1 VAARAAD
8 AHGVLSL
15 DELLACGLTRK
26 EVRGRVE
33 RGQLH
38 RIHRSVYAVG
48 HPGLTREGL
57 WLAAVKA
64 CGAGAL
70 LCRYAAGMHYGF
82 LPFEDHW
89 PQVVANGR
97 RSIVGVRTFRTGD
110 LQQLDRWRHRGIPI
124 TTVER
129 TLLDLAATMPDKGLR
144 RAMSRAQSLRLT
156 SPRQL
161 AAILDRTGARPGRRR
176 YARVLAGSPPPTRS
190 ELEDRVHDLI
200 LAGGFAAPDVNVPL
214 RIAGRRVIPD
224 FRWPALRLVVEAD
237 SREWHDNPQARADDA
252 ERQALLEAIGERV
265 VRVTWEQA
273 TARVPQTHARLTAAG
288 APRST
293 T

>member
-1 VAARAAD
+1 
-8 AHGVLSL
+8 VLSL

-161 AAILDRTGARPGRRR
+161 AAILDRTGARPGRKR
-176 YARVLAGSPPPTRS
+176 YARVLAGAPPATRS

-237 SREWHDNPQARADDA
+237 GLDWHDNPQARADDA
-252 ERQALLEAIGERV
+252 ERQALLEAVGERV

-273 TARVPQTHARLTAAG
+273 TAQVAQTHARLTAAG
-288 APRST
+288 APPAGSDALPGARRP
-293 T
+293 